1 VSEGASV
8 SFAARRFITG
18 MKSLEEIEG
27 AKNLQLLFYDVGYTP
42 IVIEFPL
49 GGTVALG
56 GDGGLVS

>member
-1 VSEGASV
+1 
-8 SFAARRFITG
+8 

-27 AKNLQLLFYDVGYTP
+27 EKNLQLLFYDVGYTP

-49 GGTVALG
+49 GGPVALG